1 MEALMT
7 LEDGGQ

>member
-7 LEDGGQ
+7 RSVVL